1 MSRFARVIPDRA
13 GDRALDYAIPPE
25 LAGAVMA
32 GSRVRIP
39 LRNRLVQGTV
49 IDVLEVCE
57 FDNVKDVA
65 GVIGERPLIKPR
77 LFELGHWLAQY
88 YCCSLESAMACL
100 LPQVVRQAQ
109 VGAKKRNVARLLKS
123 VSPEDLATLE
133 KKAPRQ
139 ADALRALLSAGDALP
154 LAEVAAL
161 AGVSESVFRTLEK
174 HGWVAVGSEE
184 FARDPHA
191 GESFLPSQ
199 DLVLNPEQSAVME
212 AIHESMAKPAEA
224 KPILLYGVTGS
235 GKTEIYLQTIRGA
248 LDAGLSALV
257 LVPEISLTP
266 QTVERF
272 KARFAHMQKS
282 VAVLHSHLAAGERHD
297 EWYKVHSGEA
307 RIVIGARSAV
317 FAPLDNLGVIIV
329 DEEHES
335 SYKQEEN
342 PRYHARDVAVLR
354 ARMEGCPII
363 LGSATPSIE
372 SWQNGL
378 QGKYQ
383 VLRLSQRVD
392 DRKMPVIKVI
402 DMRKAARRSGG
413 GEAVF
418 SVPMLAAIEGRLKKG
433 EQTILFLNRRGFSTT
448 MLCQA
453 CGHVCK
459 CPNCSISLTYH
470 RDAQQLACHICGHN
484 ERAPKSC
491 PSCRDP
497 GIRHTGTGTQR
508 VEDVA
513 KKLFPKARI
522 ARMDADAMTRKDSY
536 RTTLDAFKKGEI
548 DVLIGTQMIA
558 KGLHFPNVTLVGI
571 INADQGLHVPDF
583 RAGER
588 IFQLLTQVA
597 GRAGRGEM
605 EGEVVVQAFTPE
617 SPSIQFARHHD
628 FEGFV
633 DQELELRKM
642 FCFPPFTRMILITVR
657 SEKRELVEF
666 TTQTLVRRLKEAVPD
681 GVVVGEAVPASLE
694 KAKGYYRFQTILRGP
709 AIRPMSRA
717 VQTALSALSWPE
729 EVFVAVDVD
738 PVQLL

>member
-13 GDRALDYAIPPE
+13 GDRALDYAIPLE

-49 IDVLEVCE
+49 IGVLDECE
-57 FDNVKDVA
+57 FEKVKDVA
-65 GVIGERPLIKPR
+65 GVIGERPLIKPK

-109 VGAKKRNVARLLKS
+109 VGAKKRNVARLLKP
-123 VSPEDLATLE
+123 VSPEDLAALE

-191 GESFLPSQ
+191 GESFLPSS
-199 DLVLNPEQSAVME
+199 DLVLNPEQSTVMVAVR
-212 AIHESMAKPAEA
+212 ESMAKPAEA

-248 LDAGLSALV
+248 LEAGLSALV

-392 DRKMPVIKVI
+392 DRKMPVIKVV
-402 DMRKAARRSGG
+402 DMRKAARRAGG

-418 SVPMLAAIEGRLKKG
+418 SVPLLAAVEGRLKKG

-470 RDAQQLACHICGHN
+470 RDAQQLACHICGHT
-484 ERAPKSC
+484 ERAPKTC

-513 KKLFPKARI
+513 KKIFPKARI

-633 DQELELRKM
+633 DQELELRRM
-642 FCFPPFTRMILITVR
+642 FSFPPFTRMILITVR

-666 TTQTLVRRLKEAVPD
+666 TTQTLVRRLKEAVPE

-694 KAKGYYRFQTILRGP
+694 KAKGYFRFQTILRGP

-717 VQTALSALSWPE
+717 VQTALSALTWPE
-729 EVFVAVDVD
+729 DVFVAVDVD